1 MRNKR
6 EKQQRLH
13 WHSIYYHQCEFMR
26 AYTSKHCAHLSKCET
41 ETVIKKNIYIAVYL
55 VTLNT
60 YLNMLN
66 MHKHSS
72 IYGCKEENTEELCV
86 R

>member
-41 ETVIKKNIYIAVYL
+41 ETVIKKYIYSCVFGYIEYL
-55 VTLNT
+55 PKHVEHAQTLFD
-60 YLNMLN
+60 LWM
-66 MHKHSS
+66 
-72 IYGCKEENTEELCV
+72 
-86 R
+86 